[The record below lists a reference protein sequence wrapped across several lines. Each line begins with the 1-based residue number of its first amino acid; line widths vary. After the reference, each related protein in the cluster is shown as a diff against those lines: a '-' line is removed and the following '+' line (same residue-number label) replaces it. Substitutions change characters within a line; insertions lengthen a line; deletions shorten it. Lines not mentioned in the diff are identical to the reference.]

1 MPDPQKATAAS
12 YRKQAEEARHSA
24 YIALTTEIREEYL
37 RLAANYEKL
46 ANDIEDTALLSA
58 RPL

>member
-37 RLAANYEKL
+37 RLAANCEKL
-46 ANDIEDTALLSA
+46 ANDIEDNAFLSP
-58 RPL
+58 RPP